1 MLRALIT
8 LLGDIPNRSAR
19 VQPLPNQPSWAWCVG
34 AGVNGEH
41 AVGLGS
47 QAQYPTGQGSPRH

>member
-1 MLRALIT
+1 M
-8 LLGDIPNRSAR
+8 
-19 VQPLPNQPSWAWCVG
+19 G

-47 QAQYPTGQGSPRH
+47 QAQYPTGLGSPRHQVQTDLIGHVTAANQQAC